1 MRGAVSEERIACSYQ
16 LAATGSLTLALLV
29 LGSFTAN
36 ADGHLSFAIT
46 ATEDVA
52 ILAHAFDG
60 GADFHDRRGGG
71 GAGLFG
77 SIFEKR
83 NVMRPF

>member
-1 MRGAVSEERIACSYQ
+1 MKLVGVNHDSVFMILYS
-16 LAATGSLTLALLV
+16 SLSLALLM
-29 LGSFTAN
+29 LGSFTPN

-52 ILAHAFDG
+52 IFAHALDG

-77 SIFEKR
+77 SMFENR